1 MFGCKQAIYLMT
13 FIVVED
19 DSLFLSHE
27 GKWAKMCNASAMA
40 MIVLVSTIHDYD
52 DDDDDRDLVPMDS
65 ASKNIVVLYM
75 ILIDP

>member
-1 MFGCKQAIYLMT
+1 
-13 FIVVED
+13 
-19 DSLFLSHE
+19 
-27 GKWAKMCNASAMA
+27 MCNASAMA
-40 MIVLVSTIHDYD
+40 MIVLVSTIHDYDD